1 MPDADLALA
10 RWRLV
15 LGRFAEPGIGCD
27 LDSGYGRMDR
37 VLDHLYG
44 REYEG
49 RQTMGTDDSERS
61 GGPGDSEASGGP
73 GDSVLSVPEWIRQ
86 VRDLFPNEVCEV
98 VTRHALERYGMTEL
112 VTDAE
117 TLQAQEPSYD
127 LLKAV
132 LSFRG
137 MMQGRVLDVAREIV
151 RKVVEELRRKL
162 ENEVRRALSGR
173 ANRNQRSRF
182 KQARNLHLKRTL
194 EASLKHYDPAKKRLA
209 AADLHFFSRLER
221 HTQWEI
227 IICVDCSASMVDSV
241 IHAAVMAGIFHAL
254 PSVRVRLVAFDTS
267 VVDLSD
273 KVDDPVEVLM
283 SVQLGGGTD
292 IGAAMHYCASLV
304 EQPTRT
310 IVVLVTD
317 FEEGGSPERLI
328 QTIKQLCGAGVR
340 VWTLAALDQR
350 AQPVYNRQVAADCA
364 TAGAEVAALT
374 PEGLCEWVATV
385 IR

>member
-1 MPDADLALA
+1 MADTDLALA

-15 LGRFAEPGIGCD
+15 LGRFAEQGLGCD
-27 LDSGYGRMDR
+27 LTSGYGRMDR

-44 REYEG
+44 REYQG
-49 RQTMGTDDSERS
+49 RQTIGPDDSDGERS
-61 GGPGDSEASGGP
+61 GGR

-86 VRDLFPNEVCEV
+86 VRDLFPNQVCEV

-112 VTDAE
+112 VTDAD
-117 TLQAQEPSYD
+117 TLKTLEPSYD

-137 MMQGRVLDVAREIV
+137 MMQGRVLEVAREIV
-151 RKVVEELRRKL
+151 KKVSEELRRKL
-162 ENEVRRALSGR
+162 ESEVRRALSGR
-173 ANRNQRSRF
+173 ADRNQRSRF

-194 EASLKHYDPAKKRLA
+194 EASLKHYDPDKKRLT
-209 AADLHFFSRLER
+209 AADLHFFSRLKR
-221 HTQWEI
+221 HTQWQI
-227 IICVDCSASMVDSV
+227 IICVDCSGSMVDSV
-241 IHAAVMAGIFHAL
+241 IHSAVMAGIFHAL
-254 PSVRVRLVAFDTS
+254 PSIRVRLVAFDTN

-273 KVDDPVEVLM
+273 RVDDPVEVLM

-317 FEEGGSPERLI
+317 FYEGGSPGRLI
-328 QTIKQLCGAGVR
+328 QTVKQLCGAGVR
-340 VWTLAALDQR
+340 VWTLAALDQQ
-350 AQPVYNRQVAADCA
+350 AQPMYDHQIAVACA

-374 PEGLCEWVATV
+374 PERLSEWVAKV
-385 IR
+385 VR